1 MTVQTIV
8 DSPASPSAG
17 SLVDVR
23 PVRDTAYLEGKDLE
37 FKVIKIDQKR
47 NNVVLSRRA
56 VVESEFSAGRYQY
69 IFKASN
75 VSNDIER
82 GR

>member
-1 MTVQTIV
+1 MVL
-8 DSPASPSAG
+8 PWLLARLRAFLPG

-23 PVRDTAYLEGKDLE
+23 PIRDTTFLENRDLE

-56 VVESEFSAGRYQY
+56 VVESEYSAEREELVKTLQDG
-69 IFKASN
+69 ASCYWC
-75 VSNDIER
+75 
-82 GR
+82 G

>member
-1 MTVQTIV
+1 VRAFL
-8 DSPASPSAG
+8 PG

-23 PVRDTAYLEGKDLE
+23 PIRDTTFLENRDLE

-56 VVESEFSAGRYQY
+56 VVEKEYSA
-69 IFKASN
+69 
-75 VSNDIER
+75 ER
-82 GR
+82 EELLKTLEEGAIVTGVVKI